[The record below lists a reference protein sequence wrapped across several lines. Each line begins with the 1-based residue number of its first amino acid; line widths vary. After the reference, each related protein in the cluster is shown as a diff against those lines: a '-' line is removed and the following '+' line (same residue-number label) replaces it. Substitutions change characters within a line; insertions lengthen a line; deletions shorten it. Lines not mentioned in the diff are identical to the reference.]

1 MVGFAASIVHALML
15 LVALLMSALL
25 EVGYL
30 GMKKELIRFS
40 QAPKN
45 SFAVD
50 ATKFY
55 KAVIPQAAFNAY
67 VALPNIKFQAGELG
81 YKSCASIKVNFEN
94 AKWGLLALYYA
105 AACVFFA
112 LQLVI
117 VFGLIFLFA
126 RVCASLVWV
135 PFIAAQVLH
144 AKGDN
149 GRMSTRQPVAIYP

>member
-67 VALPNIKFQAGELG
+67 VALPNIKF
-81 YKSCASIKVNFEN
+81 
-94 AKWGLLALYYA
+94 
-105 AACVFFA
+105 
-112 LQLVI
+112 
-117 VFGLIFLFA
+117 
-126 RVCASLVWV
+126 
-135 PFIAAQVLH
+135 
-144 AKGDN
+144 
-149 GRMSTRQPVAIYP
+149 